1 MPSPHESFWLHPRY
15 AVVGHS
21 AKAPFPRLS
30 YAALKARG
38 KTVFAVDPEADTID
52 GDRAYHALSELPEK
66 VDGVLVEVPRDETL
80 TWIRAAADAGVPRA
94 WIHMNR
100 DTPEA
105 LAEAKARGV
114 EVCTGTCAVQY
125 LTDGFD
131 VHAVHRGLRKLL
143 GRW

>member
-1 MPSPHESFWLHPRY
+1 MPSRHESFWQHESY
-15 AVVGHS
+15 AVIGHS
-21 AKAPFPRLS
+21 TQAPFPRLS

-38 KTVFAVDPEADTID
+38 KRVFAVDPEAATVE
-52 GDRAYHALSELPEK
+52 GDRAYRSLAELPER
-66 VDGVLVEVPRDETL
+66 VDGVVVEVPRDETL
-80 TWIRAAADAGVPRA
+80 AWIRQAADAGVPRA

-100 DTPEA
+100 ETPEA

-131 VHAVHRGLRKLL
+131 VHAVHRGIRKLL
-143 GRW
+143 GRY